1 MAVQLASVAILS
13 RLLSP
18 HDFGLIAMV
27 TVFMTLADLLRD
39 FGMPSAALQAKEL
52 SHQQASNM
60 FWASTA
66 LGALS
71 CGILVAGTPLIVML
85 YDEPRLSRVVPA
97 LALTTLI
104 SGAQAQ
110 IQVQLARGLRFTI
123 LAVSSVLAPTVG
135 LVVAIIAA
143 LNGLGY
149 WALVLQSLASPLTLL
164 AIQGTSARWQPT
176 RPRRGHGSRELFV
189 SGAQLG
195 IAYFLTWAASNVDS
209 LSLGA
214 RWGAT
219 TLGFYNRGWQVTV
232 SPMGSFFS
240 PLTQVAL
247 PMLNRAERQGR
258 RSFDVLLRLQV
269 LIAAPAS
276 VLMIALALTAP
287 SLVPLVLGSQWEPT
301 VPIVQILAIGECI
314 HALSYISYLGFLAR
328 RLSRQLLYY
337 SLVTKPL
344 GVVLVLIGA
353 SYGAQGVAWAYVA
366 GLAMSWPINLMWLSR
381 SAGLPALKFFGN
393 GMRVLLS
400 AGLVLIILHLML
412 GAWIASQSW
421 GAVAAGVACAVAGF
435 VLVFAATPTGRSD
448 IARIGRI
455 VRSIR

>member
-1 MAVQLASVAILS
+1 
-13 RLLSP
+13 
-18 HDFGLIAMV
+18 MV

-39 FGMPSAALQAKEL
+39 FGLPSAALQAKEL

-66 LGALS
+66 LGVLS
-71 CGILVAGTPLIVML
+71 CGILMACTPLIVML

-104 SGAQAQ
+104 SGLQAQ
-110 IQVQLARGLRFTI
+110 IRVQLARRLRFTA

-149 WALVLQSLASPLTLL
+149 WALVLQSLAGPLTLL
-164 AIQGTSARWQPT
+164 AIQSASARWRPT
-176 RPRRGHGSRELFV
+176 RPRRGHGSKELFV

-195 IAYFLTWAASNVDS
+195 VAYFLTWAASNVDS

-232 SPMGSFFS
+232 SPMGSLFS

-276 VLMIALALTAP
+276 VVMIALALTAP
-287 SLVPLVLGSQWEPT
+287 SLVPLVLGAQWEPT
-301 VPIVQILAIGECI
+301 VPVVQILAIGECI
-314 HALSYISYLGFLAR
+314 HALSYISYLGFLAE

-337 SLVTKPL
+337 TLVTKPV
-344 GVVLVLIGA
+344 GVVLVLVGA
-353 SYGAQGVAWAYVA
+353 SFGAEGVAWAYVA
-366 GLAMSWPINLMWLSR
+366 GLAISWPINLMWLSR
-381 SAGLPALKFFGN
+381 SAGLPALKFLGN
-393 GMRVLLS
+393 GARVLFS
-400 AGLVLIILHLML
+400 AGIVLGVLQLVL
-412 GAWIASQSW
+412 GRWIASQSW
-421 GAVAAGVACAVAGF
+421 GAIAGGVASSVAGF
-435 VLVFAATPTGRSD
+435 VVVLAVTPAGRSD
-448 IARIGRI
+448 IARIVRM